1 MSPVRSSAAATCGF
15 ATVRSEYVL
24 PIPGVMPSSTKL
36 RLTLALAAA
45 SLQAGRGQGQEHR
58 HEWRD
63 LGMRDLAE
71 ADHGHGPDVTGER
84 DGEPRPDGSAVDGRD
99 DGHRQVLHAQE
110 QFVELAQRDRILG
123 GRALWFASGLQT
135 CAPVVGQALVRR
147 WSGVGQALVRRWS
160 GRGDGQRGL
169 GWGLGEVARWL
180 WGRAMGR
187 VRTVAGVGHGQD
199 AWACL
204 GAIPEEGE
212 VAAGREGL
220 AVPGQDHRAQI
231 RPLCVRVTTMR
242 GLLGRAASGTERARS
257 GPQRGNGLRG
267 RVDARWNPSM
277 SPRPVP
283 LVCNAEPRPR
293 PNASGARP
301 CPFSCPCP
309 MLLLLVLLMS

>member
-1 MSPVRSSAAATCGF
+1 MQAVCKRARRS
-15 ATVRSEYVL
+15 
-24 PIPGVMPSSTKL
+24 
-36 RLTLALAAA
+36 
-45 SLQAGRGQGQEHR
+45 
-58 HEWRD
+58 
-63 LGMRDLAE
+63 
-71 ADHGHGPDVTGER
+71 
-84 DGEPRPDGSAVDGRD
+84 
-99 DGHRQVLHAQE
+99 
-110 QFVELAQRDRILG
+110 
-123 GRALWFASGLQT
+123 
-135 CAPVVGQALVRR
+135 LVRR
-147 WSGVGQALVRRWS
+147 WSGVGQALVRRWLGVGQGGVMGS
-160 GRGDGQRGL
+160 GDWGGVRARSRGGCGVGPWAGCAQ
-169 GWGLGEVARWL
+169 WWV
-180 WGRAMGR
+180 MGR
-187 VRTVAGVGHGQD
+187 MRTVAGVGHGQD

-231 RPLCVRVTTMR
+231 RPLCVRVTSMR
-242 GLLGRAASGTERARS
+242 DLLGRATSGKERARC
-257 GPQRGNGLRG
+257 GPQRGDGLRR

>member
-147 WSGVGQALVRRWS
+147 WSGVGQGGVMGSGDWGGVWARSRGGCGVGPWAGCAQWLGWVMGRMHGHALVRSLRKVRS
-160 GRGDGQRGL
+160 PPAEKAL
-169 GWGLGEVARWL
+169 PCP
-180 WGRAMGR
+180 
-187 VRTVAGVGHGQD
+187 VRTTARRSVRS
-199 AWACL
+199 AC
-204 GAIPEEGE
+204 
-212 VAAGREGL
+212 V
-220 AVPGQDHRAQI
+220 
-231 RPLCVRVTTMR
+231 
-242 GLLGRAASGTERARS
+242 
-257 GPQRGNGLRG
+257 
-267 RVDARWNPSM
+267 
-277 SPRPVP
+277 
-283 LVCNAEPRPR
+283 
-293 PNASGARP
+293 
-301 CPFSCPCP
+301 
-309 MLLLLVLLMS
+309 